1 MNLRKNR
8 EMLLEINQLCKVYRG
23 GVKANDNISLSV
35 REGEVFGLLGPNG
48 AGKTTVVNQI
58 IGLTVPTSGSISI
71 AGIDVV
77 AKPGYARQACSV
89 QAQTQVPIAGLT
101 AIQAI
106 ELVGRIRGGGATRV
120 RQQTREL
127 IDRLEIGEW
136 KDKMG
141 ATFSGG
147 VRRLVAF
154 CMAVV
159 VPGRIVILDEPT
171 NYIDPLRRRL
181 LWQEVRNLAEMGSAV
196 LLVTHNILEAERVVN
211 RLAIIDQG
219 RVIGQGTP
227 ATLKES
233 EGESLRLEL
242 ILEPDTEPPQ
252 PPDFLIQSLT
262 SNRRMI
268 GKVGKDHITTA
279 IEWARNLK
287 KEGVVEEFSLGPTT
301 LEDAYI
307 RMVGRLDTLEL
318 PEGGI

>member
-48 AGKTTVVNQI
+48 AGKTTLVNQI
-58 IGLTVPTSGSISI
+58 IGITVPTSGSISI

-77 AKPGYARQACSV
+77 AKPGYARQACSF

-106 ELVGRIRGGGATRV
+106 ELVGRIRGGSATRV
-120 RQQTREL
+120 RQQTSEL

-159 VPGRIVILDEPT
+159 MPGRIVILDEPT
-171 NYIDPLRRRL
+171 NDIDPLRRRL

-196 LLVTHNILEAERVVN
+196 LLVTHNVLEAERVVN

-252 PPDFLIQSLT
+252 TPDFLIQSLT

-279 IEWARNLK
+279 LEWARNLK
-287 KEGVVEEFSLGPTT
+287 AEGVVEEFSLGPTT

-307 RMVGRLDTLEL
+307 RMVGRLDALEL
-318 PEGGI
+318 TEGGI